1 MIEWGAALN
10 KSPIY
15 GSPSKYRPGKLICD
29 ILKEGLAKKEEN
41 MQQWGEG
48 GEITRSVELLGL
60 IPPTALPPYTADT
73 LYRTPLA
80 CHPTPVKDIRK
91 GASSHF
97 GRRPLLTEGKNME
110 ILFHTSQIIVK
121 LEILHR
127 ATQKYS
133 AVGFKCYTQI
143 WYYSTLIPC
152 I

>member
-1 MIEWGAALN
+1 MIEWAALN

-15 GSPSKYRPGKLICD
+15 RPEKRICD

-60 IPPTALPPYTADT
+60 IPPCTAT
-73 LYRTPLA
+73 LYSWHLIQDTT
-80 CHPTPVKDIRK
+80 CHPTKDIRK

-97 GRRPLLTEGKNME
+97 GRQCSTRRGGAHSWRKNME
-110 ILFHTSQIIVK
+110 ILFHTSQMILK

-143 WYYSTLIPC
+143 WYYPTLIPC